1 MEFFNCRTKSF
12 HRNNGFNQIV
22 AVEYNKLK
30 NALGGIS
37 FLTMDGIGS
46 LGLFSLI
53 NKSPAFVALVGDKS
67 NHIAGHR
74 MDYARDLTSFG
85 VSVIK
90 TLEKFNI
97 LIDVGRLNKK
107 SLHSAMKI
115 ITKPFV
121 LTDVVLSSF
130 CEKFALSEGEEQLAI
145 EKGALLVV
153 NIDDFNIHSLSRAI
167 KCFISRYGGAGL
179 AISSW
184 RNSERKVKKLIGLLL
199 EDSVSYQDIEAVIKG
214 NAEKFFSFGREVPNL
229 KFLVDKTGYL

>member
-1 MEFFNCRTKSF
+1 MEFFNCRAKSF
-12 HRNNGFNQIV
+12 HHHNGFNQIV
-22 AVEYNKLK
+22 AVEYNKLQK
-30 NALGGIS
+30 VQGGIS
-37 FLTMDGIGS
+37 LLTMDGVGS

-53 NKSPAFVALVGDKS
+53 NKSPVFVSLVGDKS

-97 LIDVGRLNKK
+97 LIDVGRLNEK
-107 SLHSAMKI
+107 SLHSVMKI
-115 ITKPFV
+115 MTKPFV

-130 CEKFALSEGEEQLAI
+130 CEKFALSEDEEQLVI

-153 NIDDFNIHSLSRAI
+153 NIDDFNIHGLSRAI
-167 KCFISRYGGAGL
+167 KCFISKYGGAGL

-184 RNSERKVKKLIGLLL
+184 RNSERKVKKLISSLL
-199 EDSVSYQDIEAVIKG
+199 EESVGYQDIEAVIKG
-214 NAEKFFSFGREVPNL
+214 NAEKFFGFGREVANL